1 MPVSSV
7 IVLTK
12 LFFFHILDGQDGTG
26 GAAGPG
32 GVAGAPGA
40 AGAAGSSGAGGP
52 GKNQFDIITLKN
64 FDLKK
69 NGLPNFS
76 WNAWSSRNAGSC
88 WSSRG
93 TWSTWNNGKINCRKF
108 SFKLKIPTTY
118 FSS

>member
-40 AGAAGSSGAGGP
+40 AGAGYLEYLEQREDKLLEVFFQI
-52 GKNQFDIITLKN
+52 KNSNNLFQFIISH
-64 FDLKK
+64 LKK
-69 NGLPNFS
+69 MSICFIWLRAMLGDDNFTG
-76 WNAWSSRNAGSC
+76 GSV
-88 WSSRG
+88 
-93 TWSTWNNGKINCRKF
+93 NLMF
-108 SFKLKIPTTY
+108 SLYMFYDLFQPCNTN
-118 FSS
+118 